1 MTLRPQTPCCSG
13 WARNVGSV
21 QISQSCSICRNDES
35 MAERNTCKHVYRQIQ
50 YSRMKQRIRSQFG
63 AQPKQK
69 VNIFDYKVDGCM
81 RQQGQKKKKTEKGVQ
96 RNKFCGKA
104 WLMKFRCV
112 VRQLSLPSPND
123 SAFSTLTLNP
133 MLLSTKVM
141 LYVSVCVFLLIFM
154 HRGSHTY
161 THTLAHPHSHTIVA
175 YDQWATLN
183 LMKKFYGT
191 TVDASH

>member
-1 MTLRPQTPCCSG
+1 MHAATRPK
-13 WARNVGSV
+13 N
-21 QISQSCSICRNDES
+21 
-35 MAERNTCKHVYRQIQ
+35 
-50 YSRMKQRIRSQFG
+50 
-63 AQPKQK
+63 
-69 VNIFDYKVDGCM
+69 
-81 RQQGQKKKKTEKGVQ
+81 TEKGVQ

-123 SAFSTLTLNP
+123 SAFSALTLNP

-141 LYVSVCVFLLIFM
+141 LYLPVCVCVCVFLLILM
-154 HRGSHTY
+154 HGGSHTY
-161 THTLAHPHSHTIVA
+161 THTLAHLLSHTSVE

-191 TVDASH
+191 TVDASHWPT

>member
-1 MTLRPQTPCCSG
+1 MDAC
-13 WARNVGSV
+13 GSK
-21 QISQSCSICRNDES
+21 
-35 MAERNTCKHVYRQIQ
+35 A
-50 YSRMKQRIRSQFG
+50 
-63 AQPKQK
+63 
-69 VNIFDYKVDGCM
+69 
-81 RQQGQKKKKTEKGVQ
+81 KKKKNKTEKGVQ

-104 WLMKFRCV
+104 WLMKFPCV

-141 LYVSVCVFLLIFM
+141 LYLSVCVCVFLLIFM